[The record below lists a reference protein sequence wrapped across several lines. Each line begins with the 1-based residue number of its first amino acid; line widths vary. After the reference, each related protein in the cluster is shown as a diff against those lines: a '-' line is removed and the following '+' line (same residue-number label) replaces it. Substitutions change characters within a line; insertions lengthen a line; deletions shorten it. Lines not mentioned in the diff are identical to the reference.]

1 MHAYCLMPAR
11 ADNKMVAYAGN
22 KLPAPVPAPAPKS
35 DAVSKELR
43 LAQASTKSACWVEP
57 SLAWPGLAWIKLR

>member
-22 KLPAPVPAPAPKS
+22 KLPAPVPAYAL
-35 DAVSKELR
+35 D
-43 LAQASTKSACWVEP
+43 
-57 SLAWPGLAWIKLR
+57 